1 MTRSDAN
8 FSARSQKSTPPVPD
22 LVTVDRQTLK
32 NVLRLLSGCVDD
44 VQIANHTEIML
55 YALDN
60 YLSEEKDV
68 NVNKAMLLL
77 RYWLD
82 VTPER
87 LKEVLGDLEEAHDLI
102 KVILEATK

>member
-1 MTRSDAN
+1 MTRSDAD

-32 NVLRLLSGCVDD
+32 NVLRLLGRCVDD

-60 YLSEEKDV
+60 YLAEGKDI
-68 NVNKAMLLL
+68 NVNKSMLLL

-87 LKEVLGDLEEAHDLI
+87 LKEVVDNLEEARDLM

>member
-1 MTRSDAN
+1 MTRFNPD
-8 FSARSQKSTPPVPD
+8 FGRRSQKSTRLLPD

-32 NVLRLLSGCVDD
+32 NVLRLLSRCVDD

-55 YALDN
+55 YALDH
-60 YLSEEKDV
+60 YLSEEKEV
-68 NVNKAMLLL
+68 NVNKSILLL

-87 LKEVLGDLEEAHDLI
+87 LKEVLDNLEEAHNTM
-102 KVILEATK
+102 KAILAATE